1 MDACTL
7 GWADLQS
14 FQYQKITEDLKLK
27 REKKL
32 KICTLAQLYTWEKIE
47 YKIKNLFI
55 FYFKRDQKGN
65 FLYNILFQPV
75 LLF

>member
-27 REKKL
+27 REKKV
-32 KICTLAQLYTWEKIE
+32 KNMHTSTTLYLG
-47 YKIKNLFI
+47 KN
-55 FYFKRDQKGN
+55 
-65 FLYNILFQPV
+65 
-75 LLF
+75 